1 MTRAFALA
9 VLLAAIPALAEE
21 SAPQAAPEPAKTR
34 PPLKL
39 RLDDAAPVAPR
50 ITFTPRDEAPKAP
63 ADTLPALGGP
73 TSPAFVQRPPPGTKG
88 SPFPPDTNPNQ

>member
-1 MTRAFALA
+1 MTRMLALA
-9 VLLAAIPALAEE
+9 LLLAAVPALAEE
-21 SAPQAAPEPAKTR
+21 TAPKEAAESAKTR

-39 RLDDAAPVAPR
+39 RLDEAAPVAPR
-50 ITFTPRDEAPKAP
+50 ITFTPRDEAPKVP
-63 ADTLPALGGP
+63 TDTLPALGGP

>member
-50 ITFTPRDEAPKAP
+50 VTFTPRDEAPKAP
-63 ADTLPALGGP
+63 ADTLPALGGA